1 MKNPSAFVHDAR
13 ELSRI
18 VQAAVKD
25 KNLSLNEISQRTG
38 LAVPTIMRIYHGQVD
53 KVQAKTVRALV
64 SGLGYE
70 HIISPSGE
78 LRIKD
83 NPRIGPGR
91 LTPGQKDKVLK
102 TVMRVLREELDR
114 L

>member
-1 MKNPSAFVHDAR
+1 
-13 ELSRI
+13 
-18 VQAAVKD
+18 
-25 KNLSLNEISQRTG
+25 
-38 LAVPTIMRIYHGQVD
+38 MRIYHGQVD

-70 HIISPSGE
+70 HTISPSGE

-83 NPRIGPGR
+83 NPRIGPGH
-91 LTPGQKDKVLK
+91 LTYAQKEKVIK
-102 TVMRVLREELDR
+102 AMTRFLRDELDR

>member
-1 MKNPSAFVHDAR
+1 MKNPSAFIHDAR

-25 KNLSLNEISQRTG
+25 RNLSLNEISQRTG
-38 LAVPTIMRIYHGQVD
+38 LAVPTVMRIYHGQVD

-70 HIISPSGE
+70 HTISPAGE

-83 NPRIGPGR
+83 SQRIGPGK

-102 TVMRVLREELDR
+102 TVMRVLRDELDR